1 MRIRKKTE
9 LLEEDEILLIADVS
23 DALAHP
29 ARVKLFQH
37 IMKCNKNM
45 TVVCNKDLA
54 IFFTISQKPQ
64 RSLKSILDTSFK
76 IFLKHLYCR
85 HKI

>member
-37 IMKCNKNM
+37 IMECNKNM
-45 TVVCNKDLA
+45 TVVCNLL
-54 IFFTISQKPQ
+54 
-64 RSLKSILDTSFK
+64 RSEERRVGKE
-76 IFLKHLYCR
+76 CR
-85 HKI
+85 SRWSPYH